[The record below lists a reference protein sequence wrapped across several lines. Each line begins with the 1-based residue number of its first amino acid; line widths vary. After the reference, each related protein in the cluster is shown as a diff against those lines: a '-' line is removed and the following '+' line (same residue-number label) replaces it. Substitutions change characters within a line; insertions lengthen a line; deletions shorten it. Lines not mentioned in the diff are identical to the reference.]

1 MLLPLL
7 ATPLGSKLID
17 LLPFIGSAETG
28 TVTYRS
34 LLFDHAMLVIER
46 NPWFGSNDFLM
57 TPEMQEMLQ
66 GQHIIDVVNTYL
78 AIALESGLVGLGV
91 FLAFTATILIGL
103 WRALKLKSIRK
114 TDFGDYIRSSM
125 ALFVAMMVTIG
136 TVSFIDFIP
145 YIFWSFSG
153 LCVAL
158 IRRAYRE
165 QSAMTRAAA
174 NAIRVP
180 A

>member
-1 MLLPLL
+1 V
-7 ATPLGSKLID
+7 TPLGSQLLE

-28 TVTYRS
+28 TVTYRQ
-34 LLFDHAMLVIER
+34 LLLEHAMLVMER

-57 TPEMQEMLQ
+57 TPEMREMLQ
-66 GQHIIDVVNTYL
+66 GQQIIDVVNTYV

-91 FLAFTATILIGL
+91 FLTFTATILVGL
-103 WRALKLKSIRK
+103 WRAFKLKSIRK
-114 TDFGDYIRSSM
+114 TDFGDYIRTSM
-125 ALFVAMMVTIG
+125 AIYVAIIVTIS

-145 YIFWSFSG
+145 YVFWSFSG
-153 LCVAL
+153 FCVAL
-158 IRRAYRE
+158 IRTAYRE
-165 QSAMTRAAA
+165 QSAMTRVAA